1 MPNYNNFPS
10 YGAYPAYPANSYQ
23 QQYSQAAVPQYQQP
37 SMTYAQ
43 PQQQSRLGIEWVDGE
58 VGAKAFQL
66 PAGWPANAP
75 MPLWDTNDTV
85 IYLKSINQMG
95 MPNPLQKVR
104 YTMEEQPRMSA
115 AMSSQAALPAG
126 DMSQQ
131 AQQMPDMS
139 EYVRKDELRE
149 MKEELKAAI
158 NSVGTNAVTDPKG
171 AKANAKPAV

>member
-1 MPNYNNFPS
+1 MPNYPVFPS
-10 YGAYPAYPANSYQ
+10 YNSYQTYPTNSYQ
-23 QQYSQAAVPQYQQP
+23 QQYSQAYQQP
-37 SMTYAQ
+37 YQQPAMSYAQ
-43 PQQQSRLGIEWVDGE
+43 PQQQRVGIEWVDGE

-66 PAGWPANAP
+66 PVGWPANAP

-115 AMSSQAALPAG
+115 AMSSQATLPSG
-126 DMSQQ
+126 DMQQ
-131 AQQMPDMS
+131 QNHAMPDMS
-139 EYVRKDELRE
+139 EYVRKDELNQ

-158 NSVGTNAVTDPKG
+158 TSAGTNTAETKG
-171 AKANAKPAV
+171 AKVNGKPAV

>member
-1 MPNYNNFPS
+1 MPNYPAFPS
-10 YGAYPAYPANSYQ
+10 YNSYQTYPTNSYQ
-23 QQYSQAAVPQYQQP
+23 QQYSQAYQQP
-37 SMTYAQ
+37 YQQPAMSYAQ
-43 PQQQSRLGIEWVDGE
+43 SQQQRVGIEWVDGE

-66 PAGWPANAP
+66 PVGWPANAP

-115 AMSSQAALPAG
+115 AMSSQAALPSG
-126 DMSQQ
+126 DMQQ
-131 AQQMPDMS
+131 QNHAMPDMS
-139 EYVRKDELRE
+139 EYVRKDELNQ

-158 NSVGTNAVTDPKG
+158 TSAGTNTAETKG
-171 AKANAKPAV
+171 AKVNGKPAV

>member
-1 MPNYNNFPS
+1 MPNYSNFPS
-10 YGAYPAYPANSYQ
+10 YGAYPQYPQNSYQ
-23 QQYSQAAVPQYQQP
+23 QQYSQAVQPQYQQANV
-37 SMTYAQ
+37 SYAPMQNQ
-43 PQQQSRLGIEWVDGE
+43 PRLGIEWVDGE

-75 MPLWDTNDTV
+75 MTLWDTNDTV

-115 AMSSQAALPAG
+115 AMSSQAALPSG
-126 DMSQQ
+126 EQQ
-131 AQQMPDMS
+131 QNQTMPDMS
-139 EYVRKDELRE
+139 EYVRKDELQQ

-158 NSVGTNAVTDPKG
+158 TETKG

>member
-1 MPNYNNFPS
+1 MPNYSNFPS
-10 YGAYPAYPANSYQ
+10 YGAYPQYPQNSYQ
-23 QQYSQAAVPQYQQP
+23 QQYSQAYQQP
-37 SMTYAQ
+37 YQQPAISYSQ
-43 PQQQSRLGIEWVDGE
+43 PQQTRVGIEWVDGE

-115 AMSSQAALPAG
+115 AMSSQGALPAG
-126 DMSQQ
+126 DNVQQ
-131 AQQMPDMS
+131 THPIPDMS
-139 EYVRKDELRE
+139 NYVRKDELQE
-149 MKEELKAAI
+149 IKEELKAAI
-158 NSVGTNAVTDPKG
+158 TSAGANNAAETKG
-171 AKANAKPAV
+171 AKVNAKPAV

>member
-1 MPNYNNFPS
+1 MASYNNFPS
-10 YGAYPAYPANSYQ
+10 YGAYPQYPQNSYQ
-23 QQYSQAAVPQYQQP
+23 QQYSQAYQPQYQQP
-37 SMTYAQ
+37 TMSYAAQ
-43 PQQQSRLGIEWVDGE
+43 PQQTRVGIEWVDGE

-115 AMSSQAALPAG
+115 AMSSQAALPSG
-126 DMSQQ
+126 DMNQQSQP
-131 AQQMPDMS
+131 MPDMS
-139 EYVRKDELRE
+139 EYVRKDDLER
-149 MKEELKAAI
+149 MKEELKAAMT
-158 NSVGTNAVTDPKG
+158 SSTESKG
-171 AKANAKPAV
+171 AKGNGKSAV